1 MLSRIAAYVLCFVLL
16 YNLVKAVISHLAG
29 MFAKSRSSG
38 IRLMMLRT
46 KSWSSVQFPFILP
59 NSPINVPILV
69 CVAVADWAFT
79 NL

>member
-16 YNLVKAVISHLAG
+16 YNLAKAASVISHLAG

-69 CVAVADWAFT
+69 CVAVAD
-79 NL
+79 